1 MKFLDKKFLII
12 FLLFIIICALIYI
25 LKQSNDEDIISTD
38 EFYITSTSNTTE
50 EESIN
55 IIVHIHGEI
64 LNPGLVYLPIDSRIS
79 DAISAAGGI
88 TEIADL
94 SKVNLAYKLKDAQK
108 IYIPSIY
115 DEEQEIYIQEDA
127 GANVV
132 IPDSSPP
139 SLLININTAI
149 QPELETLPGIG
160 ASTAKKI
167 IDYRLTNGNFKKIED
182 IMNVPGIGESK
193 FNSIKDQIC
202 I

>member
-1 MKFLDKKFLII
+1 MKFLDKKILII

-115 DEEQEIYIQEDA
+115 DEEQEICIQEDA

-132 IPDSSPP
+132 VPDSSPP

-149 QPELETLPGIG
+149 QSELETLPGIG
-160 ASTAKKI
+160 TSTAKKI